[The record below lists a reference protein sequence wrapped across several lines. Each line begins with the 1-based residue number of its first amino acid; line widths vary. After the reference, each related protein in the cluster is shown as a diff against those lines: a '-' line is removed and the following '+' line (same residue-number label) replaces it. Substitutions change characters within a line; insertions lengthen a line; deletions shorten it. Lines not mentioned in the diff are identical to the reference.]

1 MRDYGKIYTAIWR
14 SRKFRGLPSDDCR
27 LLYLY
32 LHTSPHTN
40 MIGCFVL
47 DEGYAMADLGWASKR
62 YRDCIDTLSKAY
74 LIGFDRDESV
84 VRIVDFIKHDP
95 FSNPKHAVAAVRMA
109 EKLPDCQE
117 KQRLIEDLARA
128 KHVNPA
134 TLPDTLS
141 IPYRY
146 QEPEPEQEPEQEQEL
161 RGTNVPRSSVDHEA
175 CIAHFNAVAE
185 RVGWAQVQKIS
196 ATRKAA
202 LSQRI
207 SDCGG
212 ADAWCEAMER
222 AGRSPLLTGQTG
234 RGWRADFDWLCK
246 AANFTKLMEGN
257 YDPRHNG
264 ADQPTH
270 QRGSGGAHDSMVAA
284 FAFVANR
291 ESH

>member
-1 MRDYGKIYTAIWR
+1 MRDYGKIYTALWR
-14 SRKFRGLPSDDCR
+14 SRKFRGLPNDDCR

-32 LHTSPHTN
+32 LHTSAHTN
-40 MIGCFVL
+40 MVGCFVL
-47 DEGYAMADLGWASKR
+47 DEGYAMADLGWPPKR

-74 LIGFDRDESV
+74 LIGFDRGESV

-95 FSNPKHAVAAVRMA
+95 FSNPKHAIAAVRTA
-109 EKLPDCQE
+109 GRLPDCQE
-117 KQRLIEDLARA
+117 KQRLMQDLAQAR
-128 KHVNPA
+128 HVNPA
-134 TLPDTLS
+134 MLPDTLS

-146 QEPEPEQEPEQEQEL
+146 QEPEQEPEQEQEL
-161 RGTNVPRSSVDHEA
+161 RGTNVPRASVDHEA

-196 ATRKAA
+196 PSRKAA

-212 ADAWCEAMER
+212 ADAWCEAMDR
-222 AGRSPLLTGQTG
+222 AGRSPLLTGQAG

-257 YDPRHNG
+257 YDPQRSGNSG
-264 ADQPTH
+264 AA
-270 QRGSGGAHDSMVAA
+270 RGGGMVDAFAAVAA
-284 FAFVANR
+284 ARSGHA
-291 ESH
+291 